1 MESINHSIKTLQC
14 VNHNANKQR
23 VYRYATVIVRRTDHT
38 VLVGPLAGSEQNRTG
53 QELPRQENQ
62 RY

>member
-1 MESINHSIKTLQC
+1 METISRSIQTLQC

-23 VYRYATVIVRRTDHT
+23 VYRHATVIGKRTDRM

-53 QELPRQENQ
+53 QKLLRQEN
-62 RY
+62 